1 MKPLQF
7 FQSLTQQLHK
17 WRQRHQSLR
26 QHFSSK
32 PLVGSQP
39 NVVPA
44 SELERQSSI
53 RKSPHILSVCVKELH
68 SIRKNRSAAIFII
81 AVVSLTSVMGQ
92 RFYHQPKLDVGTIA
106 PQTIKAPTANS
117 VEDTKSTEAN
127 RKAARR
133 DLVPVLMLD
142 FRVNQQIAQELQKQL
157 DTGNELRQIAGTF
170 PWVSTA
176 ILSTST
182 QRYLRTCPEAE
193 WQAVLA
199 IVENPKWDSE
209 AGIHKSNHSPTFF
222 TFDISKNTYLP
233 KIVAELQAYRLKTS
247 PQKFASLIATVSQ
260 VRQRYAQALTKFS
273 EPEVSRVETFYKPS
287 LLDLSDT
294 DWRSTQI
301 GLRNSAKRILA
312 QGIAPGLPPNILQE
326 AVSLQVKVLVPKT
339 TETMAT
345 QLLLSLLQ
353 PNLKADVEQTRQ
365 QEEHAAAAVQPVML
379 KLGKGQVIVRAGEA
393 ITRQQFVLLD
403 YLGLSRREI
412 NWLGLIQLGGVV
424 ISAVGVFGVVEQ
436 RFHSKSRQSDRL
448 LVLLLSLS
456 TPLLVRV
463 SVPYTNL
470 PAIGLLL
477 GSFYG
482 SPLGVTVIGLVT
494 VLLRVSRHIGWE
506 YLLPGTAGGL
516 LGTCIAGRLRSRE
529 ELAVLGGAVGLTQ
542 GVVYLLV
549 HTILNG
555 TNGAWYLVARE
566 AGLVSLSGL
575 AWCIVAL
582 GLSPYLEQLFD
593 LVTPSRLAELANPNR
608 PLLKRLATVTPGTF
622 QHTMFVASLAEAA
635 AKKLECNVELVRAGT
650 LYHDIGKM
658 HDPLGFIENQMGLN
672 KHDVLN
678 DPWKSAE
685 IIKKHV
691 KEGLVMARKYRL
703 PTAIQAFIPEHQ
715 GTMVIAY
722 FYHQA
727 TQLAQQDPNIELQE
741 SYFRY
746 DGPIPQSRET
756 GIVMLADSCE
766 AALRSLK
773 DASSEQ
779 ALAMINKILRARWQD
794 NQLVDCGLKRD
805 EMSQLAEIFVEVWQ
819 QFNHKRIAYPKKL

>member
-1 MKPLQF
+1 MKPLQS
-7 FQSLTQQLHK
+7 FQSLTQQLNK
-17 WRQRHQSLR
+17 WRR
-26 QHFSSK
+26 QHQPPRRLFDSK
-32 PLVGSQP
+32 PSVVSQLD
-39 NVVPA
+39 VVPG
-44 SELERQSSI
+44 SDSQRQSSI
-53 RKSPHILSVCVKELH
+53 LKPPHMLSVCAKELR
-68 SIRKNRSAAIFII
+68 SIRKDRSAAIFVI

-92 RFYHQPKLDVGTIA
+92 RFYNQPKLDVGTIA
-106 PQTIKAPTANS
+106 PQTIKAPSAAS
-117 VEDTKSTEAN
+117 VEDTKTTQAN
-127 RKAARR
+127 RKAASRGS
-133 DLVPVLMLD
+133 VPVLMLD
-142 FRVNQQIAQELQKQL
+142 LAVNQKIDQDLRKTL
-157 DTGNELRQIAGTF
+157 DEGNELRQIAGPF
-170 PWVSTA
+170 PFANTS

-182 QRYLRTCPEAE
+182 QLYLHDCPESE

-199 IVENPKWDSE
+199 VVESAKQESGVRSN
-209 AGIHKSNHSPTFF
+209 KSDQSRTFY
-222 TFDISKNTYLP
+222 TFDISKNANLP

-247 PQKFASLIATVSQ
+247 PQKFSALIATVSQ
-260 VRQRYAQALTKFS
+260 VRQRYAQALRKLS
-273 EPEVSRVETFYKPS
+273 APEVSKAETLYNPS
-287 LLDLSDT
+287 LLDLSDA

-301 GLRNSAKRILA
+301 GISNSAKRILA

-326 AVSLQVKVLVPKT
+326 AVSLQVKTLVPT
-339 TETMAT
+339 TTDAMAT
-345 QLLLSLLQ
+345 QLLLSVLQ
-353 PNLKADVEQTRQ
+353 PNLKEDVEQTRKEAEQ
-365 QEEHAAAAVQPVML
+365 AAAAVQPVML
-379 KLGKGQVIVRAGEA
+379 NLRKGQVIVRAGEV
-393 ITRQQFVLLD
+393 ITQQQFVLLD
-403 YLGLSRREI
+403 NLRLSRREI
-412 NWLGLIQLGGVV
+412 NWLGLVQLGGVV
-424 ISAVGVFGVVEQ
+424 IAAVGVFGLVEQ
-436 RFHSKSRQSDRL
+436 RFHTKSRQSDRL

-463 SVPYTNL
+463 LPYTNL

-482 SPLGVTVIGLVT
+482 SPLGVTVVGLLT
-494 VLLRVSRHIGWE
+494 VLLHVSRHIGWE

-529 ELAVLGGAVGLTQ
+529 ELALLGGAVGLTE

-549 HTILNG
+549 HTILSG
-555 TNGAWYLVARE
+555 TTGSLWYLVAQ
-566 AGLVSLSGL
+566 AALVGFSGL

-608 PLLKRLATVTPGTF
+608 ALLKRLAAVAPGTF
-622 QHTMFVASLAEAA
+622 QHTMFVATLAEAA
-635 AKKLECNVELVRAGT
+635 AKALECNVELVRAGT

-658 HDPLGFIENQMGLN
+658 HDPLGFIENQMGELN
-672 KHDVLN
+672 KHDEFN

-691 KEGLVMARKYRL
+691 TEGLVMARKYRL

-727 TQLAQQDPNIELQE
+727 QQLAQQDPSIKVQE
-741 SYFRY
+741 SDFRY

-756 GIVMLADSCE
+756 GIVMLADSSE

-779 ALAMINKILRARWQD
+779 ALAMLNKILRARWQD
-794 NQLVDCGLKRD
+794 NQLVDCGLKRE
-805 EMSQLAEIFVEVWQ
+805 EMTQLAEIFVQVWQ